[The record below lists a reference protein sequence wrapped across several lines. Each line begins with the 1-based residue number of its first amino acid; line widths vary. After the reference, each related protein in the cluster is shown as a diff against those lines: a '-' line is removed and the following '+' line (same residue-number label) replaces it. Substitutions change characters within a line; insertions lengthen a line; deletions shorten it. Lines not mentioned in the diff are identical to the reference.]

1 MFSRVS
7 FSSDGIS
14 VHVYALFPRAQAGHV
29 KIATVMFTFISII
42 AAGVAIGIII
52 RRSGF
57 SLSTSKSVSWT
68 VRILIALFGIS
79 LGSDRSV
86 LSSLSSLGIPAL
98 IISTAGIAGS
108 IIFSV
113 LYSRFIV
120 LPAGHQVNCKEQSAG
135 YPLSATVASE
145 DSSGDDRGES
155 PSKVTRKSYGNILM
169 SLLHTLE
176 LPSVLLAGIAIGYM
190 GMIPGW
196 VKVGQISHIA
206 LGLLVFQ
213 VGLGLGARPDFRTI
227 ASSVNF
233 RTLLLPVSTIVGT
246 VIFTFLASYLIS
258 YSVKDTLAI
267 GCGFGYYSLS
277 SMLIVSLMSASAGVE
292 AATEMATLSLLVNMI
307 REVAALVLCRGIAAR
322 GKTSSAISL
331 AGINSMDVCLPM
343 ICQRPSQE
351 NVMLSA
357 IIHGIFL
364 EFSVPVL
371 LGFFCR

>member
-1 MFSRVS
+1 
-7 FSSDGIS
+7 
-14 VHVYALFPRAQAGHV
+14 
-29 KIATVMFTFISII
+29 MFTFISII

-98 IISTAGIAGS
+98 IIATAGIAGS
-108 IIFSV
+108 IIFSI
-113 LYSRFIV
+113 LYSRFV
-120 LPAGHQVNCKEQSAG
+120 VPHAEHHDTLGEQSAG
-135 YPLSATVASE
+135 YLQPAIAAAGSRSADGQGKCSSE
-145 DSSGDDRGES
+145 VKVKSSGG
-155 PSKVTRKSYGNILM
+155 ILM
-169 SLLHTLE
+169 RLLHTIE
-176 LPSVLLAGIAIGYM
+176 LPSVLLAGIGIGYT
-190 GMIPGW
+190 GLIPSW
-196 VKVGQISHIA
+196 IDVGQLSHIA

-233 RTLLLPVSTIVGT
+233 RTLLLPVSTILGT

-258 YSVKDTLAI
+258 YPVKDTLAI

-277 SMLIVSLMSASAGVE
+277 SMLIVSLKSASAGVE
-292 AATEMATLSLLVNMI
+292 MATEMATLSLLVNMI
-307 REVAALVLCRGIAAR
+307 REVSALVLCQGIAAR

-343 ICQRPSQE
+343 ICQKPSQE
-351 NVMLSA
+351 NVMLPA

-371 LGFFCR
+371 LGFFCS

>member
-1 MFSRVS
+1 
-7 FSSDGIS
+7 
-14 VHVYALFPRAQAGHV
+14 
-29 KIATVMFTFISII
+29 MFTFISII
-42 AAGVAIGIII
+42 AAGVVIGIVI

-98 IISTAGIAGS
+98 IIATAGIAGS
-108 IIFSV
+108 IAFSV
-113 LYSRFIV
+113 LYSRFIAA
-120 LPAGHQVNCKEQSAG
+120 PADHMSAVSKEYARGGNSLDAGACGGIADSAG
-135 YPLSATVASE
+135 RRFAKAAGKISANTIRS
-145 DSSGDDRGES
+145 
-155 PSKVTRKSYGNILM
+155 I
-169 SLLHTLE
+169 LHTLE
-176 LPSVLLAGIAIGYM
+176 LPSILIAGVGLGYLGIVPSWADVGLL
-190 GMIPGW
+190 
-196 VKVGQISHIA
+196 SHIA

-227 ASSVNF
+227 ASSVNI
-233 RTLLLPVSTIVGT
+233 RTLLLPVSTILGT

-258 YSVKDTLAI
+258 YSAKDTLAI

-277 SMLIVSLMSASAGVE
+277 SMLIVSLKSASAGVE

-343 ICQRPSQE
+343 ICQKPSQE

-371 LGFFCR
+371 LGFFCS

>member
-1 MFSRVS
+1 
-7 FSSDGIS
+7 
-14 VHVYALFPRAQAGHV
+14 
-29 KIATVMFTFISII
+29 MFTFISII

-98 IISTAGIAGS
+98 IIATAGIAGS
-108 IIFSV
+108 IIFSI
-113 LYSRFIV
+113 LYTRFV
-120 LPAGHQVNCKEQSAG
+120 APAAEHPADVRGKS
-135 YPLSATVASE
+135 SSE
-145 DSSGDDRGES
+145 VKVKSSGGIFR
-155 PSKVTRKSYGNILM
+155 R
-169 SLLHTLE
+169 LLHTIE
-176 LPSVLLAGIAIGYM
+176 LPSVLLAGIGIGYT
-190 GMIPGW
+190 GMIPSW
-196 VKVGQISHIA
+196 IDVGQLSHIA

-277 SMLIVSLMSASAGVE
+277 SMLIVSLKSASAGVE
-292 AATEMATLSLLVNMI
+292 MATEMATLSLLVNMI
-307 REVAALVLCRGIAAR
+307 REVAALVLCQGIAAR

-371 LGFFCR
+371 LGIFCS